1 MELDFVKL
9 KDIKPAL
16 TGYIKEAETILKSSD
31 HPDEAA
37 VHDIRVLMKKARAA
51 LRITS
56 PQIDR
61 EFADREKLALRE
73 VGRIMSSW
81 RNTTV
86 MRKTL
91 KELKKKHP
99 DIFLKLKDNDKINN
113 LLKKPDSALSETTD
127 EKSKVDRILEI
138 LKKSGYHFQFEP
150 MTNLDAQLLLKEIEV
165 TYNRVVNDYLICRNY
180 PKPSKIHEMRKSSKD
195 FLYQLWF
202 FRPLN
207 VSAVKS
213 LEKRLD
219 NLAQS
224 LGKYNDLTQLL
235 KELDYRYEYTA
246 NAPELDELAV
256 IIKEEQDRYLSKVWP
271 LAHKIF
277 CPGHKLVNLL
287 GFKLLVI

>member
-1 MELDFVKL
+1 MEPDYIKL
-9 KDIKPAL
+9 RDIKPAL
-16 TGYIKEAETILKSSD
+16 TGYIKEAETILKSAEY
-31 HPDEAA
+31 PDEEA
-37 VHDIRVLMKKARAA
+37 VHDVRVLMKKARAA

-81 RNTTV
+81 RNTAV

-91 KELKKKHP
+91 KELKKKHS
-99 DIFLKLKDNDKINN
+99 DIFIKLKDNEKINN
-113 LLKKPDSALSETTD
+113 LLKKPEDTGSAATD
-127 EKSKVDRILEI
+127 EKVKVDRILDI

-150 MTNLDAQLLLKEIEV
+150 MTNLDPQLLLKELEV
-165 TYNRVVNDYLICRNY
+165 TYNRVVNDYLISRNY
-180 PKPSKIHEMRKSSKD
+180 QKPSNLHELRKSSKD

-213 LEKRLD
+213 LEKKLD
-219 NLAQS
+219 NLAQY

-246 NAPELDELAV
+246 NQPESDELAV
-256 IIKEEQDRYLSKVWP
+256 FIKEEQDLYLSKVWP
-271 LAHKIF
+271 LAHKIY
-277 CPGHKLVNLL
+277 CPGQKLVNLL

>member
-1 MELDFVKL
+1 MESDFIKL

-16 TGYIKEAETILKSSD
+16 TGYINEAETILKASEY
-31 HPDEAA
+31 PDEEA
-37 VHDIRVLMKKARAA
+37 VHDVRVLMKKARAA
-51 LRITS
+51 LRVTM

-61 EFADREKLALRE
+61 EFADREMMALRE

-81 RNTTV
+81 RNTAV
-86 MRKTL
+86 VRKTL

-99 DIFLKLKDNDKINN
+99 DIFIKLRGNEKINT
-113 LLKKPDSALSETTD
+113 LLKKPEEAVSVTND
-127 EKSKVDRILEI
+127 EKIKIDTILEI
-138 LKKSGYHFQFEP
+138 LKKTGYHFRFEP
-150 MTNLDAQLLLKEIEV
+150 ITNLNAQLLLKELEV

-180 PKPSKIHEMRKSSKD
+180 HKPSKIHELRKSSKD

-207 VSAVKS
+207 VPSVKS
-213 LEKRLD
+213 LEKRLES
-219 NLAQS
+219 LARY

-246 NAPELDELAV
+246 NPPELDELAV
-256 IIKEEQDRYLSKVWP
+256 IIKEEQDRCLSKVWP
-271 LAHKIF
+271 IAHKIY
-277 CPGHKLVNLL
+277 CPGQKLVNLL

>member
-1 MELDFVKL
+1 MESDFIKL

-16 TGYIKEAETILKSSD
+16 TGYINEAETILKSSEY
-31 HPDEAA
+31 PDEEA
-37 VHDIRVLMKKARAA
+37 VHDVRVLMKKARAA
-51 LRITS
+51 LRVTM

-61 EFADREKLALRE
+61 EFADREMMALRE

-81 RNTTV
+81 RNTAV
-86 MRKTL
+86 VRKTL

-99 DIFLKLKDNDKINN
+99 DIFIKLRGNEKINT
-113 LLKKPDSALSETTD
+113 LLKKPEEAVFVTNE
-127 EKSKVDRILEI
+127 EKIKIDTILEI
-138 LKKSGYHFQFEP
+138 LKKTGYHFRFEP
-150 MTNLDAQLLLKEIEV
+150 ITNLNAQLLLKELEV

-180 PKPSKIHEMRKSSKD
+180 HKPSKIHELRKSSKD

-207 VSAVKS
+207 VPSVKS
-213 LEKRLD
+213 LEKSLES
-219 NLAQS
+219 LARY

-246 NAPELDELAV
+246 NPPELDELAV
-256 IIKEEQDRYLSKVWP
+256 IIKEEQDRCLSKVWP
-271 LAHKIF
+271 IAHKIY
-277 CPGHKLVNLL
+277 CPGQKLVNLL